1 MFSNAHSFFLVY
13 FTFNYSPPFSHFLLQ
28 GLRKTSDCGRTKR
41 TIMPHSVPHMVQLRK
56 FIVSE
61 DTVFLLLQYA
71 EGKTHSHISHA
82 HQFHLS
88 PLLSSLPLQ
97 LPFPLLHLIPLPLF
111 SHPSL
116 CPCSR
121 QMFDRDGCVSQVII
135 LNTRWRH
142 ASLAMPTPGP
152 PYIPLTLGCVCSS
165 YVWVS
170 AYNQT
175 QPYFLMPCNLFNLV
189 HSITTLR

>member
-1 MFSNAHSFFLVY
+1 
-13 FTFNYSPPFSHFLLQ
+13 
-28 GLRKTSDCGRTKR
+28 
-41 TIMPHSVPHMVQLRK
+41 MPHSVPHMVHLRK

-61 DTVFLLLQYA
+61 DAVFLLLQYA
-71 EGKTHSHISHA
+71 EGKASPYH
-82 HQFHLS
+82 FHLPS
-88 PLLSSLPLQ
+88 FVFFASQLS
-97 LPFPLLHLIPLPLF
+97 FPLLRLIPLPLF

-152 PYIPLTLGCVCSS
+152 PYIPLTLECVCSS
-165 YVWVS
+165 CVWVS
-170 AYNQT
+170 AYNEM
-175 QPYFLMPCNLFNLV
+175 QPYFLMPCNLFNLA
-189 HSITTLR
+189 HSITTLC